1 MAGVNRIV
9 REDVKRSLFPSA
21 LALTTSSIS
30 YNQGDLLML
39 DTTAHTIRKVTSG
52 DLGAWFLGIAE
63 VTISSGKLASPYT
76 TDVDSSTA
84 ISDIPGPVIGVVAKL
99 VLKTSDSINPGDPV
113 YLNVAA
119 GAYHVTVTQAM
130 GAIAVGYYQGSA
142 LSSVAAGTLIEVR
155 LVANNATATISF

>member
-21 LALTTSSIS
+21 IALTTSSIS

-39 DTTAHTIRKVTSG
+39 DTTAHTIRKVTTG
-52 DLGAWFLGIAE
+52 DQGAWFMGIAE
-63 VTISSGKLASPYT
+63 VTIASGKLAFPYV
-76 TDVDSSTA
+76 TDVDASIA

-99 VLKTSDSINPGDPV
+99 VLKTSDSINPGAPV

-119 GAYHVTVTQAM
+119 GAYHVTATAAM
-130 GAIAVGYYQGSA
+130 GDIVVGYYQGPA
-142 LSSVAAGTLIEVR
+142 LTSVAAGTQIEVK
-155 LVANNATATISF
+155 LLANNATVAISF